1 MRAFIVRRI
10 AYGLVLLVAISA
22 FIFGMSRLAGDPRE
36 VWVTPDTLG
45 GISQER
51 WDAWGKEMGLDKPL
65 VVQYLIW
72 ASKAVQGN
80 LGESTQY
87 HRNAI
92 EPVIARLPATI
103 QLAAAAWFFSVVI
116 GVPLGILSAIKRGS
130 FWDYLVR
137 TSALIAQAMPGF
149 WLGLV
154 LIIVFAVQLD
164 LLPSGRRGG
173 IDHLILPAVTL
184 GLHSA
189 AGLLRLVRSSM
200 LEVLDSEFVKFA
212 RAKGVGSWAI
222 IWKHALRNAIIA
234 PLTFAGLLL
243 ATFLTGAVVT
253 ETVFSWPGIGRL
265 AVGAIY
271 QNDFPLLASVVMLF
285 SLLYVGTSLLV
296 DVAYAFL
303 DPRIRYE

>member
-1 MRAFIVRRI
+1 MRVFIARRLG
-10 AYGLVLLVAISA
+10 YGVLLLLAISA

-36 VWVTPDTLG
+36 VWLTPDTLG
-45 GISQER
+45 GVSKER
-51 WDAWGKEMGLDKPL
+51 WDAWGKEMGLDKPF

-72 ASKAVQGN
+72 ASKAVRGN

-87 HRNAI
+87 HRNAV
-92 EPVIARLPATI
+92 EPVLARLPATL
-103 QLAAAAWFFSVVI
+103 QLAAGAWVFSI
-116 GVPLGILSAIKRGS
+116 ALGVPLGILSATRRGT

-137 TSALIAQAMPGF
+137 TAALIAQAMPAF
-149 WLGLV
+149 WVGLV
-154 LIIVFAVQLD
+154 LILVFAVQLEV
-164 LLPSGRRGG
+164 LPTGRRGG
-173 IDHLILPAVTL
+173 LDHLILPCVTL

-189 AGLLRLVRSSM
+189 AGILRLVRSSM

-212 RAKGVGSWAI
+212 RAKGVSRQAI
-222 IWKHALRNAIIA
+222 IWKHSFRNAIIG
-234 PLTFAGLLL
+234 PLTYAGLLL
-243 ATFLTGAVVT
+243 AAFLTGAVVT
-253 ETVFSWPGIGRL
+253 ETVFSWPGVGRL